1 MTRPSLASGP
11 ITIRSPGRGR
21 HRFASRRGGFVLTA
35 LMAAI
40 DRVTTAWRKEFDMSL
55 RVIFDSLSAQSKGLC
70 FQCDRDGKIIQ
81 CGIAEAAL
89 RDLIDFHRI
98 QSNKYKALR
107 DLLPEI
113 ARLANAKCD
122 AGRFEENG
130 WLVIWPVD
138 LLRYGYE
145 GRDRS
150 AA

>member
-1 MTRPSLASGP
+1 M
-11 ITIRSPGRGR
+11 
-21 HRFASRRGGFVLTA
+21 
-35 LMAAI
+35 MAAI
-40 DRVTTAWRKEFDMSL
+40 GRVATSWRKEFDMSL
-55 RVIFDSLSAQSKGLC
+55 RVIFDSLSAQSNGLC

-107 DLLPEI
+107 ALLPEI
-113 ARLANAKCD
+113 ERLANAKCD
-122 AGRFEENG
+122 AGRFEESG

-138 LLRYGYE
+138 LLRYGYQ
-145 GRDRS
+145 GRHES

>member
-1 MTRPSLASGP
+1 
-11 ITIRSPGRGR
+11 
-21 HRFASRRGGFVLTA
+21 V
-35 LMAAI
+35 
-40 DRVTTAWRKEFDMSL
+40 SL
-55 RVIFDSLSAQSKGLC
+55 RVIFDSFSAQSKGLC
-70 FQCDRDGKIIQ
+70 FQCDSDGKIIQ
-81 CGIAEAAL
+81 CGIADVAL

-98 QSNKYKALR
+98 KDTEDKALR
-107 DLLPEI
+107 ALLPEI
-113 ARLANAKCD
+113 ERLANAKCD